1 MKINRLIKFTG
12 KNLND
17 VFGLPCVKAIIKSG
31 DEPILVL
38 WPDKTMG
45 VERTVIKGDLLI
57 QYENGKW
64 FVDR

>member
-38 WPDKTMG
+38 RPDKTMG
-45 VERTVIKGDLLI
+45 MERIVIKGDSLI